1 MSWRPGLPRFTL
13 ASDGND
19 NKGKAAVKTL
29 LSSSLAFIMAGTSA
43 LATAVDWQALPDKA
57 PEPAD
62 NPATPAKIEL
72 GKMLYMDP
80 RFSAT
85 GTVSCNSCHNVMLG
99 GEDNRPASMG
109 VHGQTGGRT
118 SPTVWNAAFSSVQ
131 FWDGRAVSLEE
142 QAKGP
147 VANPVEMGMKDVDVA
162 MNRVRQ
168 IPGYK
173 TYFDKAFGP
182 DSMTVENA
190 AKAVAAYE
198 RTLITPNS
206 AYDRHVK
213 GDEKA
218 LNAQQLRGMET
229 FAAVG
234 CTSCH
239 SGAAFNGPSLPE
251 GTGFFMKFPTFTD
264 NEYATRY
271 AFAKDLGRFDATKN
285 EVDKHMFKV
294 PTLRNIALTAPYFHN
309 GAVTR
314 LDEAV
319 KVMAKTQL
327 NQDLTAEQAD
337 DIVAFLGAL
346 TGKFP
351 AQSMPQLP
359 PTEGWAFEYSAD
371 K

>member
-1 MSWRPGLPRFTL
+1 MKMFPIPAFALVL
-13 ASDGND
+13 AG
-19 NKGKAAVKTL
+19 AA
-29 LSSSLAFIMAGTSA
+29 SLAAA
-43 LATAVDWQALPDKA
+43 ADWQPLPDKA

-62 NPATPAKIEL
+62 NPTTPAKVEL

-85 GTVSCNSCHNVMLG
+85 GTVSCNTCHNVMLG
-99 GEDNRPASMG
+99 GEDNRHFSMG
-109 VHGQTGGRT
+109 VHGQMGGR
-118 SPTVWNAAFSSVQ
+118 SAPTVWNSAFGSVQ
-131 FWDGRAVSLEE
+131 FWDGRAPSLEE

-147 VANPVEMGMKDVDVA
+147 VANPVEMGMKDVDIA

-168 IPGYK
+168 IPGYQA
-173 TYFDKAFGP
+173 YFEKAFGP
-182 DSMTVENA
+182 DSMTVANA

-206 AYDRHVK
+206 PYDRYVK

-218 LNAQQLRGMET
+218 MSVQQVRGMNA
-229 FAAVG
+229 FAEVG

-239 SGAAFNGPSLPE
+239 SGPAFNGPTLPQ
-251 GTGFFMKFPTFTD
+251 GTGFFMKFPTFAD
-264 NEYATRY
+264 KAYEEKY
-271 AFAKDLGRFDATKN
+271 AFMKDLGRFDVTGKEA
-285 EVDKHMFKV
+285 DKYMFKV

-309 GAVTR
+309 GAVRT

-319 KVMAKTQL
+319 RVMAKTQL
-327 NQDLTAEQAD
+327 GKDLTDGQTA

-346 TGKFP
+346 TGEFP
-351 AQSMPQLP
+351 EQTLPQLP
-359 PTEGWAFEYSAD
+359 PTEGWAFEYTAD